1 MNKEQNM
8 NFYTNDIW
16 DNLEISGKA
25 IAYIMRHNMMS
36 RMDDNDYIDQLH
48 SEAKDYGVHLS
59 IKLTE
64 STGRLYVY
72 LRKNRS

>member
-1 MNKEQNM
+1 MT
-8 NFYTNDIW
+8 FYTNDIW
-16 DNLEISGKA
+16 DKLEISGKA

>member
-25 IAYIMRHNMMS
+25 FAYMRHNMMS
-36 RMDDNDYIDQLH
+36 RMDDYIDQLH

-59 IKLTE
+59 IKLNE

-72 LRKNRS
+72 LRKIRA

>member
-8 NFYTNDIW
+8 TFYTNDIW

-25 IAYIMRHNMMS
+25 FAYMRYNMMS

>member
-25 IAYIMRHNMMS
+25 FAYMRHTMMS
-36 RMDDNDYIDQLH
+36 RMDDYIDQLH
-48 SEAKDYGVHLS
+48 SEAKDYGVQLS

-72 LRKNRS
+72 LRKIRA

>member
-1 MNKEQNM
+1 MT
-8 NFYTNDIW
+8 FYTNDIW
-16 DNLEISGKA
+16 DKLEISGKA
-25 IAYIMRHNMMS
+25 FAYSSSVMRHNMMS